1 MCPVRVQ
8 RFEAYIG
15 RIAKV
20 GLGCS
25 IIGEALTG
33 KGPLAQLELPH
44 RGIAVCAFLLLMYAA
59 SADTSKQQEE
69 SEEE

>member
-1 MCPVRVQ
+1 MIVFVQ

-59 SADTSKQQEE
+59 TADTSKQIEPE
-69 SEEE
+69 SDDE